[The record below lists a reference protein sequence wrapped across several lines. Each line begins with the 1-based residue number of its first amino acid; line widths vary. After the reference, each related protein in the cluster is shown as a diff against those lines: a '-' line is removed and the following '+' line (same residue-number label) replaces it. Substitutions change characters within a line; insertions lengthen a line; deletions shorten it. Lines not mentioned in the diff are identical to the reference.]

1 MHRRKTIQK
10 NIARIL
16 TTVLLVGMLF
26 ALPAAAAEDYSPVSI
41 YVDGIP
47 AMTGYK
53 VEEST
58 YVSLRDFLTAIDPE
72 ADFSWDG
79 ETSTATAVLSMM
91 TVSVTQDASYFEAN
105 GRCLPVEGG
114 VRNIHDTLMLPIR
127 ELTELFG
134 ISLRWNADHG
144 SINFSTDWEEE
155 GLLPSGEDF
164 YPQEDLD
171 WLSRVIYAESGNQS
185 LEGMIGV
192 GNVVLNRVASDS
204 FPDTVTDVI
213 FQAGQFDVVSAGTVY
228 NTPSAEA
235 VVAAKL
241 CLEGVNTA
249 GDSLF
254 FINPAVCDASWF
266 YYNFQW
272 VTTIEDHVFFA

>member
-91 TVSVTQDASYFEAN
+91 TVSVTQDAS
-105 GRCLPVEGG
+105 
-114 VRNIHDTLMLPIR
+114 
-127 ELTELFG
+127 
-134 ISLRWNADHG
+134 
-144 SINFSTDWEEE
+144 
-155 GLLPSGEDF
+155 
-164 YPQEDLD
+164 
-171 WLSRVIYAESGNQS
+171 
-185 LEGMIGV
+185 
-192 GNVVLNRVASDS
+192 
-204 FPDTVTDVI
+204 
-213 FQAGQFDVVSAGTVY
+213 
-228 NTPSAEA
+228 
-235 VVAAKL
+235 
-241 CLEGVNTA
+241 
-249 GDSLF
+249 
-254 FINPAVCDASWF
+254 
-266 YYNFQW
+266 
-272 VTTIEDHVFFA
+272 

>member
-1 MHRRKTIQK
+1 MHKRKTIQK

-16 TTVLLVGMLF
+16 AAALLVSLLF
-26 ALPAAAAEDYSPVSI
+26 VLPAAAAEDESAVSI

-53 VEEST
+53 VEET
-58 YVSLRDFLTAIDPE
+58 TFVSLRDFLTAIEPD
-72 ADFSWDG
+72 AVFTWDG
-79 ETSTATAVLSMM
+79 ETSTATAELSMM
-91 TVSVTQDASYFEAN
+91 TVSATQDATYFEAN
-105 GRCLPVEGG
+105 GRCLPVEAG

-127 ELTELFG
+127 ELTALFG
-134 ISLRWNADHG
+134 ITLRWNADHG
-144 SINFSTDWEEE
+144 SINFSTDWDEET
-155 GLLPSGEDF
+155 LLPSGEEF
-164 YPQEDLD
+164 YDATDLD

-185 LEGMIGV
+185 LDGMIGV
-192 GNVVLNRVASDS
+192 GNVVLNRVASDR

-213 FQAGQFDVVSAGTVY
+213 FQAGQFDVVSAGTIY

-241 CLEGVNTA
+241 CLEGANTA

-254 FINPAVCDASWF
+254 FINPAVCDSSWF
-266 YYNFQW
+266 YYNCQW
-272 VTTIEDHVFFA
+272 VATIEDHAFFA